1 MARIYDNN
9 GWVNWDYIMQQPESI
24 ISVVGARGTGKTYGL
39 FKWLINNRKKFI
51 YLRRMKSQLD
61 ECRRDGNPFKKL
73 NADLETDIKPF
84 PASGSVAFR
93 EKEKDGPL
101 VAVGVAL
108 SVVANVRGVDYSDFD
123 YIVFDEFISSEGE
136 RPIRN
141 EFQAFLNFYET
152 VNRNRE
158 LTGQPAVKCLMLG
171 NANRISNPYFS
182 GWHCMQRVLRMISGN
197 QMVWRT
203 EDRTRMIILLLE
215 SPISRQKAGT
225 VLYQNANEDF
235 IEMALDNAF
244 RTDGTRIRSEPL
256 KEFTHIV
263 SIGEIGIYKHRSAR
277 RYYVSATTLRDPYY
291 EAFGIELKMF
301 RLDYYMFRV
310 YYMVNKTVSFE
321 SFECELIFRE
331 MFDLI

>member
-1 MARIYDNN
+1 MARIYDQD

-39 FKWLINNRKKFI
+39 FKWLINNKKKFI

-84 PASGSVAFR
+84 PAAGSVAFR

-141 EFQAFLNFYET
+141 EFQAFLNF
-152 VNRNRE
+152 
-158 LTGQPAVKCLMLG
+158 
-171 NANRISNPYFS
+171 
-182 GWHCMQRVLRMISGN
+182 
-197 QMVWRT
+197 
-203 EDRTRMIILLLE
+203 
-215 SPISRQKAGT
+215 
-225 VLYQNANEDF
+225 
-235 IEMALDNAF
+235 
-244 RTDGTRIRSEPL
+244 
-256 KEFTHIV
+256 
-263 SIGEIGIYKHRSAR
+263 
-277 RYYVSATTLRDPYY
+277 
-291 EAFGIELKMF
+291 
-301 RLDYYMFRV
+301 
-310 YYMVNKTVSFE
+310 
-321 SFECELIFRE
+321 
-331 MFDLI
+331 

>member
-1 MARIYDNN
+1 MIDTPY
-9 GWVNWDYIMQQPESI
+9 
-24 ISVVGARGTGKTYGL
+24 
-39 FKWLINNRKKFI
+39 NRKKFI

-84 PASGSVAFR
+84 PAAGSIAFR
-93 EKEKDGPL
+93 DGAKDGPL

-152 VNRNRE
+152 VNRNWE

-182 GWHCMQRVLRMISGN
+182 GWHCMQRVLRMISGK

-203 EDRTRMIILLLE
+203 DDRTRMIILLLE

-225 VLYQNANEDF
+225 VLYQNPNEDF

-244 RTDGTRIRSEPL
+244 RIDS
-256 KEFTHIV
+256 
-263 SIGEIGIYKHRSAR
+263 
-277 RYYVSATTLRDPYY
+277 
-291 EAFGIELKMF
+291 
-301 RLDYYMFRV
+301 
-310 YYMVNKTVSFE
+310 
-321 SFECELIFRE
+321 
-331 MFDLI
+331 